1 MNIKFV
7 QNNFIMKLQ
16 SISTRVIAL
25 GTAFLISFNML
36 FAQEIGL
43 QLYSLRNEFKKDV
56 PGTLSKIKEWK
67 IRQIEGGGTYGLTI
81 DEYKKL
87 LRQNNLQM
95 VSYGAG
101 FEELSKNPQAVINNA
116 KAFGAKFVM
125 CAWVPHKEGEF
136 TLDDIKKAIDVFS
149 AAGKL
154 MYENGLKFCYHPH
167 GYEFGPY
174 ENGTLFDYMVKN
186 TDPRYV
192 NFEMDVFWVKHPGQD
207 PVALLKKYP
216 KRFLMLHLKDR
227 EPGTE
232 GNQNGRAP
240 DETNVVLGKGDVG
253 IAAIMKEAKKIGIKY
268 YFIEDESPK
277 AVEQIPQSLEF
288 LRKLK

>member
-1 MNIKFV
+1 MI
-7 QNNFIMKLQ
+7 KLQ
-16 SISTRVIAL
+16 SISTRLIAL

-67 IRQIEGGGTYGLTI
+67 IKQIEGGGTYGLTI

-87 LRQNNLQM
+87 LQQNNLQM

-101 FEELSKNPQAVINNA
+101 FEELAKNPQAVIDNA

-167 GYEFGPY
+167 GYEFRPY
-174 ENGTLFDYMVKN
+174 EDGTLFDYMVKN
-186 TDPRYV
+186 TDSRYV
-192 NFEMDVFWVKHPGQD
+192 NYEMDVFWVKHPGQD

-227 EPGTE
+227 APGTE